1 MVLSHRENL
10 NVSAGAGN
18 AKRAPSARRASKN
31 LAPVLESL
39 TLSAGPVVSPVIT
52 QVFAG
57 TQFRNGTGPFRI
69 CKRPAAQHL
78 FRIRTSADCKR
89 VPMWERMP
97 GSRDGAIP
105 DLTDLLIKGYT
116 AIPKTVMPLH
126 E

>member
-1 MVLSHRENL
+1 MYQQ
-10 NVSAGAGN
+10 GPGM
-18 AKRAPSARRASKN
+18 PSEPRVRKRASKN
-31 LAPVLESL
+31 LAPVLESVA
-39 TLSAGPVVSPVIT
+39 LSAGPVVSPVIT

-57 TQFRNGTGPFRI
+57 TQFRNGIGPSRI

-89 VPMWERMP
+89 VPMWERMS